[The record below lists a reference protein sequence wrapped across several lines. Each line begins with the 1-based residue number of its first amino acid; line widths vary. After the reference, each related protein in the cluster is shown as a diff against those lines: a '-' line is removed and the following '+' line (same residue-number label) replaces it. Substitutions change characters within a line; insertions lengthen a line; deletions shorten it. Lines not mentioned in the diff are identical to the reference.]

1 MLISVCRMDELACF
15 IEPVDD
21 SFAPGYSKIILRPMS
36 FSVMARKARNGEYPL
51 VKDLLVSL
59 LESTCQMR
67 FIFRN
72 SFLQL

>member
-1 MLISVCRMDELACF
+1 MDDLACF

-36 FSVMARKARNGEYPL
+36 FSVMLKKAKNGEYVL

-59 LESTCQMR
+59 IRVFQYHSLD
-67 FIFRN
+67 
-72 SFLQL
+72 